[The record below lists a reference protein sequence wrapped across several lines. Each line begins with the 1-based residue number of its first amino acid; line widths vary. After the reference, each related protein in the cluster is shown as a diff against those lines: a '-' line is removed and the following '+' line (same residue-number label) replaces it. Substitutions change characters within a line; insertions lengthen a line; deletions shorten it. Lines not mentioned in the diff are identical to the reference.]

1 MWPWS
6 IPPSCVTCVAPSPH
20 NCVVARRRVASWGQ
34 EEALVVMSA
43 VVVSVVVMSAVV
55 NRNVKWA
62 VTAVTA
68 WKLVVEKLSVRHS

>member
-1 MWPWS
+1 M
-6 IPPSCVTCVAPSPH
+6 APSPH

-43 VVVSVVVMSAVV
+43 VVVSAVV

-62 VTAVTA
+62 VTAVKA

>member
-1 MWPWS
+1 M
-6 IPPSCVTCVAPSPH
+6 APSPH

-43 VVVSVVVMSAVV
+43 VVVSAVV